1 MSNILIIKHGSLGDI
16 AQASGA
22 IQDIS
27 ENHINDELYL
37 LTTKPYFYLFKKNK
51 NIKDVIL
58 DKRHSRFNLI
68 YLFSLMKNIKKYKF
82 TKVYD
87 LQNSK
92 RTSFYKRILF
102 PNSNFNIWSSSETT
116 LPSGSSKEEFDKKP
130 VLDRFDHQLKTSGI
144 NTKHTMY
151 PDFSW
156 SCSDITKIKSVYKLD
171 KYIILFPFAS
181 AHLTSKRWPYYNDL
195 IDKIKENYY
204 DKFKVIIAPGNNE
217 INEAKK
223 IKALCILDNGKALDI
238 SQLSTLIKLSSFVV
252 ANDTGPAH
260 IAAHVNAKGIAL
272 FGSHKSAFLQSI
284 EREKFKAIQV
294 SDLNKLSSEKVFEKL
309 SNVLSLNN
317 V

>member
-16 AQASGA
+16 TQACGA

-27 ENHINDELYL
+27 ENHSDDEIYL
-37 LTTKPYFYLFKKNK
+37 LTTKAYFDLFKKNK

-58 DKRHSRFNLI
+58 DKRLSRFNLI
-68 YLFSLMKNIKKYKF
+68 YLYSLMKTIKKYKF

-92 RTSFYKRILF
+92 RTSFYKKILF
-102 PNSNFNIWSSSETT
+102 PKSDLNTWSSSETT
-116 LPSGSSKEEFDKKP
+116 LPSESSKDEFDKKP

-144 NTKHTMY
+144 NTNHTMF

-156 SCSDITKIKSVYKLD
+156 SCSDISKIKSEYKLE

-181 AHLTSKRWPYYNDL
+181 AHLTLKMWPYYNDL
-195 IDKIKENYY
+195 INKITEKYNDE
-204 DKFKVIIAPGNNE
+204 FKIVVAPGANE
-217 INEAKK
+217 INDAKK
-223 IKALCILDNGKALDI
+223 INALCILDNGKALDI
-238 SQLSTLIKLSSFVV
+238 SQLSTLIKNSSFVV

-260 IAAHVNAKGIAL
+260 MAAHLNAKGITL

-284 EREKFKAIQV
+284 ERDNFKAIQV
-294 SDLNKLSSEKVFEKL
+294 SDLNKLSTEKVFERL
-309 SNVLSLNN
+309 SNSLS
-317 V
+317 